1 MDVLRQYAAVP
12 RVCLRAL
19 GGLAGSRGGAHDL
32 FGDVS
37 FTDTNRLTVPPSA
50 GTRHQTSFYAAAR
63 EAATSRLYGGIHY
76 PMGID
81 VGIEQGTKV
90 GELILNRVQT
100 LKDD

>member
-1 MDVLRQYAAVP
+1 MVLT
-12 RVCLRAL
+12 
-19 GGLAGSRGGAHDL
+19 DL

-76 PMGID
+76 PM
-81 VGIEQGTKV
+81 VSTSAWSRAPRSESSS
-90 GELILNRVQT
+90 
-100 LKDD
+100 

>member
-1 MDVLRQYAAVP
+1 MVLTE
-12 RVCLRAL
+12 
-19 GGLAGSRGGAHDL
+19 L

-76 PMGID
+76 PMVID
-81 VGIEQGTKV
+81 VGMEQGTKV
-90 GELILNRVQT
+90 GELILKRVQT